1 MIGFREKRP
10 KVLTIPL
17 NERYRSHRLALEIID
32 QYSRENGIPV
42 RQAVLAIVNEYGKM
56 AGMPG
61 YSQREEHER
70 DWERLPEDAMVEAPG
85 IRETES
91 WLPPQESAGEK
102 ARHPLT
108 EMEKKQM
115 EPERDT
121 AGKEENLLVAEPV
134 HKEILED
141 AMVTPSEEKK
151 EPEIS
156 NISNQ
161 AILDM
166 IRKNYS

>member
-32 QYSRENGIPV
+32 QYSRENGVPV

-56 AGMPG
+56 AGYLP
-61 YSQREEHER
+61 QEEHGR
-70 DWERLPEDAMVEAPG
+70 NWERLPEDAVAEAPG

-91 WLPPQESAGEK
+91 RSAPQEGVEGK
-102 ARHPLT
+102 VRNPLA
-108 EMEKKQM
+108 EMEIKQM
-115 EPERDT
+115 EPERNMV
-121 AGKEENLLVAEPV
+121 GKEENLPAAEPV
-134 HKEILED
+134 HKEVLEG
-141 AMVTPSEEKK
+141 AVVKPLEEKK
-151 EPEIS
+151 EPE
-156 NISNQ
+156 ISNQ

-166 IRKNYS
+166 IRKNYR